1 MEQKH
6 ESVIIK
12 FDFPGEQTVGEITK
26 VVGLVAAKYMVPIID
41 ALDLEAN
48 PRSSKTG
55 SVTSDIQESIETDP
69 MIFPFKT
76 KGILLAASQYER
88 LERNRYKITPENRSI
103 EGILDG
109 GHNTLAIGLY
119 ILQRAMEARGLAF
132 PRGQKTWDE
141 FKTLWRQNTDSVHAY
156 LEALKKETNDRTLD
170 FYIPAELLV
179 PRDPEDLACVE
190 AFRRELLE
198 ICAARNN
205 NVQLPVSD
213 KANQMGCFEDLKELL
228 DARNPAVSDRVAWK
242 TNDGGDIKAQDIV
255 ALAWIPLNLITPVR
269 DGSGRTLEPVLAQ
282 NIYRNKGGC
291 LKQFEKLMSSPEVT
305 SESGEGYKH
314 QLKNSEVKSAF
325 QIAAELPE
333 LYDYIYEMF
342 PALYNAAGGLYGRI
356 TAVKTLNEK
365 RRDLRTPFGGKVI
378 ETVSPDGYIMPL
390 VYGLQALMENRIVRG
405 RHEICWNR
413 PPMEFLHRNLGKIV
427 QSYAGIFSMCDYDPQ
442 KIGKNPQSYAQALSG
457 YRRARAGT
465 LGAPPGAGCRVK
477 HAPRKGSEVRSC
489 VYLRPNGRSIPAA
502 SGRRRP
508 YRGLLPDL
516 PPSSRQISIRRW
528 DFALTASHWAETGS
542 SVMIRSTRSRL
553 PNSTLA
559 LGPNFVWSISR
570 IRSWAWVSI
579 ASRILDSSSWL
590 SDRPCSGVILGQL
603 MKALSA

>member
-76 KGILLAASQYER
+76 KGILLAASQYEC
-88 LERNRYKITPENRSI
+88 LERNRYKITPENRSF

-141 FKTLWRQNTDSVHAY
+141 YKTLWRQNTDSVHAY

-213 KANQMGCFEDLKELL
+213 KANQMGYFEDLKELL

-269 DGSGRTLEPVLAQ
+269 DGNGRTLEPVLAQ

-457 YRRARAGT
+457 FKMAMAG
-465 LGAPPGAGCRVK
+465 
-477 HAPRKGSEVRSC
+477 
-489 VYLRPNGRSIPAA
+489 
-502 SGRRRP
+502 
-508 YRGLLPDL
+508 
-516 PPSSRQISIRRW
+516 
-528 DFALTASHWAETGS
+528 
-542 SVMIRSTRSRL
+542 
-553 PNSTLA
+553 
-559 LGPNFVWSISR
+559 
-570 IRSWAWVSI
+570 
-579 ASRILDSSSWL
+579 IL
-590 SDRPCSGVILGQL
+590 
-603 MKALSA
+603 

>member
-119 ILQRAMEARGLAF
+119 ILQRAMEARRLAF

-156 LEALKKETNDRTLD
+156 LEELKKETNDRTLD

-405 RHEICWNR
+405 RHEIRWSSCTETWGRSSNPMQASSACAITTRRRSGKTHRAMHR
-413 PPMEFLHRNLGKIV
+413 PSP
-427 QSYAGIFSMCDYDPQ
+427 
-442 KIGKNPQSYAQALSG
+442 ALRWPWRGSSEP
-457 YRRARAGT
+457 R
-465 LGAPPGAGCRVK
+465 PAGCPDK
-477 HAPRKGSEVRSC
+477 NAPRKRSEGRSC